1 MNTAQNILLIERI
14 SLKTEAQMKL
24 WIKGLFEENPLIPSV
39 LINGEADDKLYYVT
53 KIWEQKRIHIEKYD
67 LFIKAFFNQ
76 FELSFNEN
84 RPNNEVLNRYILFLS
99 IAPIHFRAKGYD
111 YLVKYITNPLR
122 PLQYVIYGEDR
133 NLYLALLNVL
143 IDWSHD
149 TTHERLFKH
158 NKTLE
163 SFLFD
168 NIDVWKNSGY
178 MQVALKYFI
187 KYNPDKYAIFLNRG
201 DFVFENDNDYERLIY
216 SFEMFYQKNN
226 DKAFMEIYN
235 WLMKTEYSM
244 PMLIKKIKAWIDS
257 KPTALDLLR
266 SEISRLNA
274 FINHEI
280 DDEKERLIN
289 IGADNGDV
297 LTELWAFLS
306 QTA

>member
-1 MNTAQNILLIERI
+1 MNTAQNILLIERM
-14 SLKTEAQMKL
+14 SLKTETQMKL
-24 WIKGLFEENPLIPSV
+24 WVKGLFEENPLIPSV

-53 KIWEQKRIHIEKYD
+53 KIWEQERIYIEKYD
-67 LFIKAFFNQ
+67 LFIKSFFSQ
-76 FELSFNEN
+76 FELSIYEKK
-84 RPNNEVLNRYILFLS
+84 PNNEVLNRYIIFLS
-99 IAPIHFRAKGYD
+99 IAPLNFRVKGYS
-111 YLVKYITNPLR
+111 YLVTYIIDPSNPL
-122 PLQYVIYGEDR
+122 QNVIYGEDR

-143 IDWSHD
+143 IDWSPD
-149 TTHERLFKH
+149 TTHERLFKK
-158 NKTLE
+158 NRTLE

-168 NIDVWKNSGY
+168 NIDVWENSGY

-201 DFVFENDNDYERLIY
+201 DFVFENDTDYERLIY

-226 DKAFMEIYN
+226 DKAFIEIYN

-266 SEISRLNA
+266 FEISRLNA

-280 DDEKERLIN
+280 DDEKERIIN

-306 QTA
+306 QSA